1 MKLQQRSDFL
11 LSTRLS
17 IVAGTLLMHALPDA
31 EKRQHRLRDCEA
43 CKRYYSDLA
52 TLFPANGSNSKASTG
67 QDENTVTIYTGKDA
81 TLKQVGKQIINSL
94 RAVSL
99 NIGLRATTS
108 LHGKPNNRLV
118 K

>member
-1 MKLQQRSDFL
+1 MNCFSRC
-11 LSTRLS
+11 
-17 IVAGTLLMHALPDA
+17 
-31 EKRQHRLRDCEA
+31 QHRLRDCEA

-94 RAVSL
+94 HAVSL
-99 NIGLRATTS
+99 NIGLHATTS
-108 LHGKPNNRLV
+108 LHGKPNNNYDSSYPVFLTIKYLLLFHRL
-118 K
+118 